1 MYLIEVYKS
10 AGAAE
15 LPGADHRDEQRAQF
29 AGMLRVD
36 DRHPRDFPSLM
47 EAQAV
52 ANVLRNR
59 YGRAGY
65 DFRPVEYPLLDF
77 QL

>member
-15 LPGADHRDEQRAQF
+15 LPGVDHRDEQRAQF
-29 AGMLRVD
+29 AGMLRLD
-36 DRHPRDFPSLM
+36 ERHLRDFPSLM

-52 ANVLRNR
+52 SNVLR
-59 YGRAGY
+59 GRHGRDGY

-77 QL
+77 DV